1 MKNNENASIF
11 TKVAQKSTILTFY
24 FYYDI
29 IYVFITIDT

>member
-1 MKNNENASIF
+1 MKINENASIF
-11 TKVAQKSTILTFY
+11 TKVVQKSTIFTHY